1 MAESQMKRYIVV
13 STNNNP
19 DYYFYLPYIEKAW
32 NTLGWDLIVMVTSDV
47 DVSTLKTNNLNTL
60 ICRLPEIDGVRQ
72 ESIAQAG
79 RLYAANYVIGNRL
92 LMTSDMDLLPL
103 SNYWNPN
110 VDEVT
115 VYGHDLTD
123 FTYFPMGYTGMRAED
138 WRHFLNLTGNT
149 PADMERD
156 CNEYAYMVKSAEWEQ
171 WWNYDWRLL
180 TDRLTHAKVV
190 HKHRGRQANGFA
202 YGRIDRGNS
211 MQMIEKP
218 WIDCHCENHNVQHP
232 DKLNKFITLFESVYG
247 KL

>member
-1 MAESQMKRYIVV
+1 MKRYIVV

-32 NTLGWDLIVMVTSDV
+32 NSLGWEVVVCLTKDV
-47 DVSTLKTNNLNTL
+47 DTHNLVKNNPDTIYLQ
-60 ICRLPEIDGVRQ
+60 LPDVECVRT

-79 RLYAANYVIGNRL
+79 RLYAANYLSKDCYI
-92 LMTSDMDLLPL
+92 MTSDMDLLPL

-110 VDEVT
+110 LDDVT

-123 FTYFPMGYTGMRAED
+123 FSYFPMGYTGMRAED
-138 WRHFLNLTGNT
+138 WRHFLKLTGNT
-149 PADMERD
+149 QADMERD
-156 CNEYAYMVKSAEWEQ
+156 CNEYAYMVKSTEWEQ
-171 WWNYDWRLL
+171 WWNFDWRLL

-211 MQMIEKP
+211 MQMITGEL
-218 WIDCHCENHNVQHP
+218 IDAHCENHNVQHP